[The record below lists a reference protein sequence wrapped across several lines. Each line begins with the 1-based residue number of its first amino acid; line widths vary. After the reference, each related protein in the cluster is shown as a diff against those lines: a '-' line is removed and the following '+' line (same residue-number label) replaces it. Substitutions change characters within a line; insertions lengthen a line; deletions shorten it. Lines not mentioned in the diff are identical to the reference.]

1 MILSFFIL
9 PIFLW
14 LQTKVTEPV
23 IPLRLFKDLNTCIG
37 ILVTMCIGAGFF
49 TLCIFL
55 PQRMQIV
62 NGKSPLNAGVRMLP
76 LLALTGTSSALAG
89 ASVKWLKGYRLQI
102 WFGMIIGSIGCGLIS
117 SLGVDSP
124 FARQY
129 GYQVLVGVSFGLCIV
144 CSTVVI
150 QLNSSRADLA
160 SAMGTQSFVRQIG
173 GLISIAIGTALINS
187 RVNSAIDH
195 EGLPANI
202 LVSPEEVLKTVPPQ
216 VLAVAR
222 HAYSVGY
229 SRAFIVAAVWFALGT
244 VVSFALRHYM
254 PEDFLVKKK
263 PVDAEASTQEST
275 KVDPQEKDLETVDET
290 SRAAQA

>member
-1 MILSFFIL
+1 MILSFFII
-9 PIFLW
+9 PVFLW

-23 IPLRLFKDLNTCIG
+23 IPLRLFKNLNTCIG

-49 TLCIFL
+49 ALCIFL
-55 PQRMQIV
+55 PQRMQVV
-62 NGKSPLNAGVRMLP
+62 NGTSPLSAGVRMLP
-76 LLALTGTSSALAG
+76 LLALTGFSSAIAG
-89 ASVKWLKGYRLQI
+89 VSVKWLKGYRLQT
-102 WFGMIIGSIGCGLIS
+102 WFGMIIGSVGCGLIS

-129 GYQVLVGVSFGLCIV
+129 GYQVLVGVAFGLCIV
-144 CSTVVI
+144 CTTVVI
-150 QLNSSRADLA
+150 QFNTSRADLA

-187 RVNSAIDH
+187 RVNSAIEH
-195 EGLPANI
+195 EGLPESI
-202 LVSPEEVLKTVPPQ
+202 LVSPEEVLKTVSPA

-229 SRAFIVAAVWFALGT
+229 SRAFIVAAAWFALGT
-244 VVSFALRHYM
+244 AISFALRHYM
-254 PEDFLVKKK
+254 PEDFLAKKK

-275 KVDPQEKDLETVDET
+275 KVDSPEKNLQTADEA
-290 SRAAQA
+290 SHAAQA